1 MKQFQIHIHPLSE
14 VQKRNTIPS
23 NYIVIINSIQWKI
36 MFKSYFQK
44 TTAKKAGKVRNTME
58 IKQEKAILI
67 LTLRKLI
74 FLKSR
79 FLKRILK
86 MGAEG

>member
-1 MKQFQIHIHPLSE
+1 
-14 VQKRNTIPS
+14 
-23 NYIVIINSIQWKI
+23 